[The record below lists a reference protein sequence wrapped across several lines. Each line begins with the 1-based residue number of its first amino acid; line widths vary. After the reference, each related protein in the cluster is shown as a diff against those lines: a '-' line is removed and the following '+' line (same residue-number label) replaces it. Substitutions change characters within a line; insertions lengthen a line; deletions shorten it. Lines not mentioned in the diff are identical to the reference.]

1 MGMGLGYVDVP
12 LLASALLSE
21 TPVWIED
28 KKLKE
33 AARKLNASYNRTYF
47 NQEEVRRIKMLKL
60 FLFLCRVLTP
70 LIQMKMSI
78 PIFPETLRPLMH
90 SGQKKINKGG

>member
-33 AARKLNASYNRTYF
+33 AARKLNGSYN
-47 NQEEVRRIKMLKL
+47 
-60 FLFLCRVLTP
+60 
-70 LIQMKMSI
+70 
-78 PIFPETLRPLMH
+78 
-90 SGQKKINKGG
+90 